1 MFTGTMAEGAA
12 TAHEG
17 EEEEEEEEEE
27 EDEEQEKEEDFEAV
41 GNLGTAC
48 ATLVCANKVHVMQDQ
63 MSTSDK
69 TRIIKPDTH
78 NTCPS
83 QVTLSSLLAETLYT
97 KTTHRTTG
105 KNMAKL

>member
-17 EEEEEEEEEE
+17 EEEEEEEDD
-27 EDEEQEKEEDFEAV
+27 DEEQEQEEDFEAV

-48 ATLVCANKVHVMQDQ
+48 VTLVCANKAHVMQDQ
-63 MSTSDK
+63 MSTSNK

-83 QVTLSSLLAETLYT
+83 QVTPSSPLEETLYT